1 MRGLFLALSVA
12 VVPAATA
19 AQSTDLQRLTLRNDT
34 LGWEA
39 VGRVDIGQSG
49 FCTGALVAGDLV
61 LTAAHCL
68 FDPETGQRL
77 DPRDMTF
84 RAALSDDV
92 AVAERR
98 GRRAVVHAAYDYTS
112 SDGAARIRHD
122 VALLQLEAPI
132 SVADAD
138 PFRTDSLSGSD
149 RVSVVSYARGREA
162 APSRQGVCRVLGA
175 QEGLVAF
182 DCDVTFGSSGAPV
195 FQERNGRDAHRVG
208 HLGGDGHGRGAGLA
222 RDGPAGGLWRA
233 DGGAAGRARRV
244 ARGRRRHAEPDRG
257 VRHRGRRRRS
267 AVPETVIGGT
277 GQAGG
282 VRLISVHPKW
292 SMP

>member
-1 MRGLFLALSVA
+1 MRGRVLALA
-12 VVPAATA
+12 AAIGPAAA
-19 AQSTDLQRLTLRNDT
+19 FAQSTDLQRLTLRNDT

-49 FCTGALVAGDLV
+49 FCTGALVAADLV

-68 FDPETGQRL
+68 FDPDTGERL
-77 DPRDMTF
+77 DPRDMIF

-98 GRRAVVHAAYDYTS
+98 GRRAVVHEDYHYTS
-112 SDGAARIRHD
+112 SDGAARIRND

-138 PFRTDSLSGSD
+138 PFRTDRLSGSD

-195 FQERNGRDAHRVG
+195 FQERNGRMRIVSVISAVTETDEGPVSLGMDLPAVYGELTSALRAGRGVWPEDSGAARRLTVG
-208 HLGGDGHGRGAGLA
+208 SSGSSGDG
-222 RDGPAGGLWRA
+222 
-233 DGGAAGRARRV
+233 
-244 ARGRRRHAEPDRG
+244 
-257 VRHRGRRRRS
+257 
-267 AVPETVIGGT
+267 
-277 GQAGG
+277 GG
-282 VRLISVHPKW
+282 VRFLKP
-292 SMP
+292 

>member
-1 MRGLFLALSVA
+1 MRRAVFALAAA
-12 VVPAATA
+12 VLPAAA
-19 AQSTDLQRLTLRNDT
+19 QAQSTDLKRLTLRNDT

-39 VGRVDIGQSG
+39 VGRLDIGQSG

-68 FDPETGQRL
+68 FDPETGERL

-98 GRRAVVHAAYDYTS
+98 GRRAVVHEAYDYTS

-122 VALLQLEAPI
+122 VALLQLDAPI
-132 SVADAD
+132 SIADAD
-138 PFRTDSLSGSD
+138 PFRTDSLSGSGP
-149 RVSVVSYARGREA
+149 VSVVSYARGREA
-162 APSRQGVCRVLGA
+162 APSRQGVCQVLGA

-195 FQERNGRDAHRVG
+195 FQERGGRMRIVSVISAVTDTDEGPVSLGVDLSGVYGDLLDAMRTGREVWPDEGAEARRLSVG
-208 HLGGDGHGRGAGLA
+208 TRSE
-222 RDGPAGGLWRA
+222 
-233 DGGAAGRARRV
+233 GGARFLK
-244 ARGRRRHAEPDRG
+244 P
-257 VRHRGRRRRS
+257 
-267 AVPETVIGGT
+267 
-277 GQAGG
+277 
-282 VRLISVHPKW
+282 
-292 SMP
+292 